1 MYSFIHSF
9 VYLFIYLFIYLL
21 FTFHDGENYLRQ
33 LRKKNE
39 RAKEILAL
47 FVKADNF
54 FIVVVVVLVVSVS
67 TINSRVSNLRRN
79 QGSYQRARHHC
90 PAKGYNI

>member
-1 MYSFIHSF
+1 
-9 VYLFIYLFIYLL
+9 
-21 FTFHDGENYLRQ
+21 

-47 FVKADNF
+47 FVKADNC

-79 QGSYQRARHHC
+79 QGS
-90 PAKGYNI
+90 